1 MLEFSLEKIAE
12 EDVEILENYIP
23 DIRDLVQSKDPADI
37 LEMIDDLIIDVS
49 EERWKKYIEMMLDCG
64 YIKGVTAKTYVSGC
78 TVVDCQNIQITLK
91 GLEYLQENSMMQKI
105 YKTMEGIKDVVPAI

>member
-37 LEMIDDLIIDVS
+37 LEMIDDLIVDDIVEYDDEPSDVG
-49 EERWKKYIEMMLDCG
+49 RKLQLIYDRIG
-64 YIKGVTAKTYVSGC
+64 GTYG
-78 TVVDCQNIQITLK
+78 
-91 GLEYLQENSMMQKI
+91 
-105 YKTMEGIKDVVPAI
+105 

>member
-37 LEMIDDLIIDVS
+37 LE
-49 EERWKKYIEMMLDCG
+49 
-64 YIKGVTAKTYVSGC
+64 T
-78 TVVDCQNIQITLK
+78 
-91 GLEYLQENSMMQKI
+91 
-105 YKTMEGIKDVVPAI
+105 